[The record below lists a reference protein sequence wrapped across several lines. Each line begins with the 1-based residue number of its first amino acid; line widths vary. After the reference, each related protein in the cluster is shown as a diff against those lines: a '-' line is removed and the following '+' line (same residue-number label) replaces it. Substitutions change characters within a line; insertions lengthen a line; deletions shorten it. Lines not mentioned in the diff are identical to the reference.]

1 MKMKWRM
8 RSKSI
13 VTRKGRITEM
23 RRVLMILMIKRIIL
37 IMGIMKMIG
46 KTGTLF

>member
-1 MKMKWRM
+1 MEDEEQEHCDKE
-8 RSKSI
+8 
-13 VTRKGRITEM
+13 GEM